1 MFVVGKSG
9 GSQLGVRL
17 SHSELQVG
25 VDASPSVS
33 EGALGLLIEVIVA
46 EAAHTERGQRGIF
59 VRWQGAVVSVRWQD
73 MQGRKQGAV
82 VSIRWQDARK
92 ECSF

>member
-25 VDASPSVS
+25 GVASPSVS
-33 EGALGLLIEVIVA
+33 EGALGLLIEVIFA
-46 EAAHTERGQRGIF
+46 EAAQRAEGHLRQVARSSGERPMAGY
-59 VRWQGAVVSVRWQD
+59 
-73 MQGRKQGAV
+73 
-82 VSIRWQDARK
+82 ARK
-92 ECSF
+92 EKQRAVW